1 MPNHN
6 TFSKK
11 KFLNEIYDTIS
22 IPLYIISKLFISGV
36 FPNMCKIA
44 KVVPIFKSETW
55 LLCNNS
61 RPVSLSNIGKTIEK
75 LIHLRLNLF
84 LETCSSYYPFQFGF
98 RLNFSMSIFLK
109 KIQTQLT
116 DVKYSSG
123 VFFDLRKAF
132 DTVNHDILLKTL
144 HYYSVRGIVNE
155 WFTSSLKNRK
165 QFVSIRDI
173 SSAQVISTGVPQ
185 GSFLGL
191 LLFYYIYRP
200 LNYHIFMVCHT
211 VSLSSQSHDSF
222 FSSCGFTDFEWIF
235 FPNSQVSKKPNTGS
249 TFQCY

>member
-1 MPNHN
+1 MQLLLSFPIW
-6 TFSKK
+6 FQ
-11 KFLNEIYDTIS
+11 I
-22 IPLYIISKLFISGV
+22 KLFNVYI
-36 FPNMCKIA
+36 
-44 KVVPIFKSETW
+44 
-55 LLCNNS
+55 
-61 RPVSLSNIGKTIEK
+61 
-75 LIHLRLNLF
+75 
-84 LETCSSYYPFQFGF
+84 LE
-98 RLNFSMSIFLK
+98 

-235 FPNSQVSKKPNTGS
+235 SQTHRFLKNQTQEAHSNATEECISSMIKTSSHCSLSLSWNPISMETIILVGKNEKNPQLNIIDNILVKILR
-249 TFQCY
+249 Y